1 MSMQFTKAVRKN
13 AKLRLAI
20 GGPSGAGKTTAA
32 LQIAKGLGGR
42 TAVIDTERGSASL
55 YSDQFSFDT
64 LELLPPYSPEHFIEA
79 IDAAEAAGYDVCIID
94 SATHEWDGAGGCLE
108 INEKIASAKYK
119 NNTWSAWS
127 ETTPRHR
134 AFIDRMIQSKMH
146 VIITL
151 RSKTET
157 VQDSDKRVKKVGMKL
172 EQRSGTEYE
181 FTVVFEMDHGSY
193 NAVTTK
199 DRTRLFV
206 DPAKITE
213 DTGKRL
219 MAWLNSGVET
229 PPTEAELTAKRRE
242 DFSFRFA
249 QSLNPDGDLGT
260 TQEEHDAAVAASVF
274 AVHSE
279 LREHGIDEYQ
289 AVWNMIPAPSRAA
302 LKKYIDMAKK
312 SQPAASVGSVM
323 PAGPNESAGAAVS
336 NTTQEKAA

>member
-1 MSMQFTKAVRKN
+1 MTAMTFTKATRKKS
-13 AKLRLAI
+13 KLRLAV
-20 GGPSGAGKTTAA
+20 GGPSGSGKTTAA
-32 LQIAKGLGGR
+32 LRIAKGLGGR

-55 YSDQFSFDT
+55 YSTDFDFDV
-64 LELLPPYSPEHFIEA
+64 LDLDPPYEPERFIEA
-79 IDAAEAAGYDVCIID
+79 IRAAESAGYDNVIID
-94 SATHEWDGAGGCLE
+94 SGTHVWDGAGGLLE
-108 INEKIASAKYK
+108 ANEKLAVAKYK
-119 NNTWSAWS
+119 GNTWSAWS
-127 ETTPRHR
+127 DTTPRYR
-134 AFIDRMIQSKMH
+134 AFIDAMLQSKMH
-146 VIITL
+146 VIMTM

-157 VQDSDKRVKKVGMKL
+157 QQGNDKKVVKVGMKL
-172 EQRSGTEYE
+172 EMRSGIEYE
-181 FTVVFEMDHGSY
+181 FTVVFELEHESHM
-193 NAVTTK
+193 AVPSK
-199 DRTRLFV
+199 DRTRMFRQPLEISE
-206 DPAKITE
+206 A
-213 DTGKRL
+213 TGKQL
-219 MAWLNSGVET
+219 LTWLDDGVET

-323 PAGPNESAGAAVS
+323 PAGPNESAGAAVR
-336 NTTQEKAA
+336 EVAA